1 MSISEAGL
9 FEIMYGM
16 VDMLKHHNE
25 IEKDLRR
32 KSDR

>member
-9 FEIMYGM
+9 FEIMCDM
-16 VDMLKHHNE
+16 VDMLKQHNE